1 MWSTNDGPKD
11 ERTLRADADNQ
22 AFVVIRSARS
32 TAFNLGGRPRPPV
45 PIAQDVSYV
54 ADGELLAHQ
63 RVDSSR
69 HLPAGRHQVV
79 VIVTWER
86 GQRASQAFDL
96 TIPPTTS
103 TRLNSSHDQISYA
116 VFCLKKKTRPART

>member
-1 MWSTNDGPKD
+1 MWSTKGGLKA
-11 ERTLRADADNQ
+11 ERGLSSDVDNP
-22 AFVVIRSARS
+22 ALIVIGTTKSME
-32 TAFNLGGRPRPPV
+32 FNPWGRPRPPV

-103 TRLNSSHDQISYA
+103 APIALTE
-116 VFCLKKKTRPART
+116 TPASVA